1 MRIKSLYYYYYSPNG
16 LCSIVHNFLVLH
28 KIPLINIWQLVTIL
42 KLSLPDLCRHRWNLT
57 MWCEGSHGSF
67 PRRYKEFCSL
77 SRLLIYDMCADEW
90 SRFTIC
96 HYKKQANQFIIFRE
110 AGFNSPISF
119 TIPTFVS
126 FNLLCLSYLLQGVL
140 LLGSQGLFFQTEYIV
155 CRERRWQCWKFN

>member
-28 KIPLINIWQLVTIL
+28 KIPLINIWQLVTI
-42 KLSLPDLCRHRWNLT
+42 WNFHCQIWAGTPGLLT
-57 MWCEGSHGSF
+57 VWGEGSHSSF
-67 PRRYKEFCSL
+67 RWCNKEFCSH
-77 SRLLIYDMCADEW
+77 SQYLIYDMRTDEW

-96 HYKKQANQFIIFRE
+96 HYKKQANQFIIFRK

-126 FNLLCLSYLLQGVL
+126 FNLLCLSYFLWGVWVL
-140 LLGSQGLFFQTEYIV
+140 LLGS
-155 CRERRWQCWKFN
+155 

>member
-16 LCSIVHNFLVLH
+16 LCSIIHNFLALH

-42 KLSLPDLCRHRWNLT
+42 KLSLPDLRRHRWNLT
-57 MWCEGSHGSF
+57 VWYEGSHSSF
-67 PRRYKEFCSL
+67 LWCYKEFCSL
-77 SRLLIYDMCADEW
+77 SQHLIYDMCTDEW

-96 HYKKQANQFIIFRE
+96 HYKKQANQFIIFRK

-126 FNLLCLSYLLQGVL
+126 FNLLCLSYLLWGVWGFL
-140 LLGSQGLFFQTEYIV
+140 LRS
-155 CRERRWQCWKFN
+155 

>member
-16 LCSIVHNFLVLH
+16 LCSIVHNFLALH

-42 KLSLPDLCRHRWNLT
+42 KLSLPEPCRRHWNLT
-57 MWCEGSHGSF
+57 MWVEGSPGSF
-67 PRRYKEFCSL
+67 LWYHKEFCSL
-77 SRLLIYDMCADEW
+77 SRHLIYDMRADER

-96 HYKKQANQFIIFRE
+96 HYKKRANQFVIFRK

-126 FNLLCLSYLLQGVL
+126 FNLLCLSYLLRGVWVL
-140 LLGSQGLFFQTEYIV
+140 LLGS
-155 CRERRWQCWKFN
+155 